1 MKAIFRYACILAL
14 HLAASFAF
22 ILWFRSAYGYRML
35 IVPLHLMMVGV
46 ILLGLTVIAGGLAC
60 IPTLRTRRIARP
72 LLAALFGVPALCLLS
87 LYVADAVSNRMWG
100 ASITLRLAMI
110 YLPQAASLMHAL
122 PFSEWIAY
130 AGAVVL
136 AVAIGILYWLAAPHL
151 LAGTAALFVPDGCLR
166 LFGGRWRALPALL
179 LLCVFFAAYA
189 VFMARTVYSSR
200 MFWYGEPIV
209 GLFVEP
215 SAVGEDPS
223 KQQIAQEDMGIRAAY
238 PKNLAFQKRNVIIL
252 IADSL
257 RSDHMS
263 VYGYERPTT
272 PFLQRLHDA
281 GTLHKVDFCV
291 STCSESTCG
300 IFSTLSSRNFSDL
313 ASYNFKINDLLQDQG
328 YRIYYMSAD
337 TAKIWYG
344 YQSLFGR
351 AADIFV
357 DGGDSKRYP
366 ANDDRIVLEHLEQ
379 LPPYSGTPAFLF
391 FVMMSPHMG
400 GVKFPEFEIY
410 KPSKMPLWSVA
421 ASEIDWQAYINRYD
435 NGVTQADAYMEKI
448 FGVLQEK
455 GYLQD
460 SIAVIMADH
469 GDGLGERADFGHGEY
484 IYQPNITIP
493 ILFYDSAD
501 APYANLEFA
510 SQTDVAP
517 TIVDRLGLPVPACWA
532 GRSLLNPDI
541 KQFTFHSTSYHSGR
555 KNRNNSR
562 AVIYR
567 HDGKMHK
574 YMQWDPEPG
583 KPGRDELYE
592 LVSDPA
598 EKTNL
603 IATESPELI
612 QLLKNKMAETF
623 RIEVP

>member
-1 MKAIFRYACILAL
+1 MKAIFRLVLLLGLQLLVSA
-14 HLAASFAF
+14 AF

-35 IVPLHLMMVGV
+35 IVPLHLAVVGGV
-46 ILLGLTVIAGGLAC
+46 LLALTVLAGGLLSFGV
-60 IPTLRTRRIARP
+60 LRSSRWSRGLIAV
-72 LLAALFGVPALCLLS
+72 LFGVPGLCLLS
-87 LYVADAVSNRMWG
+87 LYVVDAVSNRMWG
-100 ASITLRLAMI
+100 ASVTFRLAMV
-110 YLPQAASLMHAL
+110 YLPQVASLMHSL
-122 PFSEWIAY
+122 PFNEWFAY
-130 AGAVVL
+130 AGAALLLTGAGFV
-136 AVAIGILYWLAAPHL
+136 YWLAAFHL
-151 LAGTAALFVPDGCLR
+151 RAGVVAIFAADGCLR
-166 LFGGRWRALPALL
+166 LFGSRWRAIPALGVV
-179 LLCVFFAAYA
+179 CAVFVVFG
-189 VFMARTVYSSR
+189 VFMARTVHSTR

-215 SAVGEDPS
+215 AALGEDPS
-223 KQQIAQEDMGIRAAY
+223 KVLVAEEDMRLRAAY
-238 PKNLAFQKRNVIIL
+238 PKNLAFKKRNVIIL
-252 IADSL
+252 VADSL

-281 GTLHKVDFCV
+281 GMLHKAEFCV

-300 IFSTLSSRNFSDL
+300 IFSTLSARNFSDL
-313 ASYNFKINDLLQDQG
+313 ASYNFKINDVLQDQG
-328 YRIYYMSAD
+328 YKIYYMSAD

-351 AADIFV
+351 GADIFV

-391 FVMMSPHMG
+391 FVLMSPHMG
-400 GVKFPEFEIY
+400 GVKLPEYEIY

-421 ASEIDWQAYINRYD
+421 ASEIDWQAMINRYD
-435 NGVTQADAYMEKI
+435 NGVTQADAYIEKV
-448 FGVLQEK
+448 FGVLEAK

-469 GDGLGERADFGHGEY
+469 GEGLGERADYGHGEY

-493 ILFYDSAD
+493 ILFYDAPD
-501 APYANLEFA
+501 APYANLQFA
-510 SQTDVAP
+510 SQTDIAP
-517 TIVDRLGLPVPACWA
+517 TIADRLGLPIPSCWS

-541 KQFTFHSTSYHSGR
+541 KEFTFHSTSYHSGR

-567 HDGKMHK
+567 HEGMLHK

-592 LVSDPA
+592 LKSDPM
-598 EKTNL
+598 EKVNL
-603 IATESPELI
+603 IATASPDLVR
-612 QLLKNKMAETF
+612 LLKDKMAEAF